1 MMYSK
6 QYMKHFTQP
15 RNSGEVVNPDAVCEV
30 AHTGGGCFDRIKMS
44 MKVDGEKI
52 TELKYML
59 RACSGTIAAT
69 SALTSIAV
77 GKDLSEA
84 ELIDI
89 EVVLKE
95 LDGVPEKKMHSV
107 ELAVEALKE
116 TLAEYKRRS

>member
-15 RNSGEVVNPDAVCEV
+15 QNSGEVENPDAVCEV

-44 MKVDGEKI
+44 MKVDNGKI
-52 TELKYML
+52 VELKYML
-59 RACSGTIAAT
+59 RACSGTIAAS
-69 SALTSIAV
+69 SALTFLTV
-77 GKDLSEA
+77 GKDISEA
-84 ELIDI
+84 EQIDV
-89 EVVLKE
+89 EAVLKE

-116 TLAEYKRRS
+116 TIAEYKNRS